1 MTLFIA
7 NNVQLFLRVWVV
19 LLFGVVSWWLQPSVE
34 QCSARTAI
42 SKWRLKDPGVALWWW
57 RNREV
62 QQGPARVSRDTPQ
75 NLTRHTSHV
84 TRHTSHV
91 TPHTSHLTPH
101 TSHLTPHT
109 SHNPH
114 PPPAPPS
121 PPHKRRV
128 RMARASPSGPRCR
141 SCTPPLPSSSASR
154 PLGHVDHLQR
164 ARRASSGLRPTPNE
178 SANRQLRC
186 SANGTHSTATHAS
199 TATLGACTF
208 CCQAVEK
215 AAQGHVKHGVKTG
228 RMAGMQL
235 AVAEQGW
242 HHGCHGA
249 ASQFS
254 HGCAR
259 LRHAHGCAMVR
270 PTPTVGVS

>member
-1 MTLFIA
+1 MKYNKA
-7 NNVQLFLRVWVV
+7 
-19 LLFGVVSWWLQPSVE
+19 LLECHV
-34 QCSARTAI
+34 TH
-42 SKWRLKDPGVALWWW
+42 LKTSHV
-57 RNREV
+57 
-62 QQGPARVSRDTPQ
+62 
-75 NLTRHTSHV
+75 TRHTSHV

-164 ARRASSGLRPTPNE
+164 ARLPAAASAYAQCVCKQAAQVQRQRHALHCNTRVNSDPGCVHFLLSSSGEGGTRPRETRRE
-178 SANRQLRC
+178 DRQDGWDAAC
-186 SANGTHSTATHAS
+186 SCRAGLAPRPPRRRVTILAWLCQVAT
-199 TATLGACTF
+199 
-208 CCQAVEK
+208 
-215 AAQGHVKHGVKTG
+215 
-228 RMAGMQL
+228 
-235 AVAEQGW
+235 
-242 HHGCHGA
+242 
-249 ASQFS
+249 
-254 HGCAR
+254 
-259 LRHAHGCAMVR
+259 CAMVR
-270 PTPTVGVS
+270 PTPTAGES

>member
-1 MTLFIA
+1 MKYNKA
-7 NNVQLFLRVWVV
+7 
-19 LLFGVVSWWLQPSVE
+19 LLECHV
-34 QCSARTAI
+34 TH
-42 SKWRLKDPGVALWWW
+42 LKTSHV
-57 RNREV
+57 
-62 QQGPARVSRDTPQ
+62 
-75 NLTRHTSHV
+75 TRHTSHV
-84 TRHTSHV
+84 TRHTSHP

-109 SHNPH
+109 TPTPH
-114 PPPAPPS
+114 L
-121 PPHKRRV
+121 
-128 RMARASPSGPRCR
+128 
-141 SCTPPLPSSSASR
+141 PLPVHRTNAVSAWRVLLLQAHVAAPALLACRHR
-154 PLGHVDHLQR
+154 PQVVPWATLTISKGRACRQR
-164 ARRASSGLRPTPNE
+164 PQPTPNV

-215 AAQGHVKHGVKTG
+215 AAQGHAKHGVKTG

-242 HHGCHGA
+242 HHGRHGA
-249 ASQFS
+249 ASQSS

-259 LRHAHGCAMVR
+259 LRHVPWCGLR
-270 PTPTVGVS
+270 QQRSNPQRGQSWNQ

>member
-1 MTLFIA
+1 M
-7 NNVQLFLRVWVV
+7 
-19 LLFGVVSWWLQPSVE
+19 FGVVSWWLQPSVE
-34 QCSARTAI
+34 QCSARTAN

-154 PLGHVDHLQR
+154 PLGHVDRLQR
-164 ARRASSGLRPTPNE
+164 ARLPAAASAYAQCVCKQAAQVQRQRHALHCNTRVNSDPGCVHFLLSSSGEGGTRPRETRRE
-178 SANRQLRC
+178 DRQDGWDAAC
-186 SANGTHSTATHAS
+186 S
-199 TATLGACTF
+199 
-208 CCQAVEK
+208 
-215 AAQGHVKHGVKTG
+215 
-228 RMAGMQL
+228 
-235 AVAEQGW
+235 
-242 HHGCHGA
+242 
-249 ASQFS
+249 
-254 HGCAR
+254 
-259 LRHAHGCAMVR
+259 
-270 PTPTVGVS
+270 